1 MRSLRKA
8 IWARPYS
15 YGFAALAIALLLGFL
30 APHRA
35 RAAEAAPA
43 KPCDTAPYHQFD
55 FWLGDWRVYD
65 GTNGQ
70 LVAKD
75 HIETQFQGCVVQQTL
90 TFVTDMYRK
99 PGVAYRLAGASTSR
113 FDGQQWLQLW
123 VDNQWGAIIMKG
135 APTKDG
141 DMVLDTA
148 IPSRG
153 RDVRLIW
160 KREPGGVV
168 RILQYVAD
176 TGSGKWEQYGDLI
189 YRREAGSA
197 ASPQASS
204 GAATP

>member
-1 MRSLRKA
+1 MRSLREA
-8 IWARPYS
+8 ILSRPYS
-15 YGFAALAIALLLGFL
+15 CGLSAIAVALLLSMLGQS
-30 APHRA
+30 AA
-35 RAAEAAPA
+35 RAAEPAPT
-43 KPCDTAPYHQFD
+43 KPCDGPSYHQFD

-75 HIETQFQGCVVQQTL
+75 HIATQYAGCVVQQTM

-135 APTKDG
+135 APTKDAA
-141 DMVLDTA
+141 MVLDTV

-160 KREPGGVV
+160 KLEPGGVV
-168 RILQYVAD
+168 RILQDVAD
-176 TGSGKWEQYGDLI
+176 TGSGKWDRYGDLI
-189 YRREAGSA
+189 YRREPASA
-197 ASPQASS
+197 AAPQASS
-204 GAATP
+204 GASTP

>member
-1 MRSLRKA
+1 MA
-8 IWARPYS
+8 IYCKLFCYAPA
-15 YGFAALAIALLLGFL
+15 FAMLLGVL
-30 APHRA
+30 AYTPA
-35 RAAEAAPA
+35 RAAEPAPTQPCAA
-43 KPCDTAPYHQFD
+43 APYHQFD

-75 HIETQFQGCVVQQTL
+75 HIETQFAGCVVQQTL

-99 PGVAYRLAGASTSR
+99 PGVPYRLAGASTSR
-113 FDGQQWLQLW
+113 FDGRQWLQLW

-135 APTKDG
+135 APSKEG
-141 DMVLDTA
+141 DMVLDTV

-160 KREPGGVV
+160 KRQPGGIV

-189 YRREAGSA
+189 YRPDPAGA
-197 ASPQASS
+197 AAPQASS
-204 GAATP
+204 GASTP

>member
-1 MRSLRKA
+1 LFG
-8 IWARPYS
+8 
-15 YGFAALAIALLLGFL
+15 YGLAAVLLLAMA
-30 APHRA
+30 APRLA
-35 RAAEAAPA
+35 RAAEPVAT
-43 KPCDTAPYHQFD
+43 KPCDAAPYHQFD

-65 GTNGQ
+65 GVTGQ

-75 HIETQFQGCVVQQTL
+75 HIETQFAGCVVQQTMS
-90 TFVTDMYRK
+90 FVTDMYRR

-135 APTKDG
+135 TPTKDG
-141 DMVLDTA
+141 AMVLDTV

-160 KREPGGVV
+160 KLEPGGVV

-176 TGSGKWEQYGDLI
+176 TGSGKWEEYGDLI
-189 YRREAGSA
+189 YRREAVSPA
-197 ASPQASS
+197 APHASS
-204 GAATP
+204 GASTP

>member
-1 MRSLRKA
+1 MLVVTVGQS
-8 IWARPYS
+8 
-15 YGFAALAIALLLGFL
+15 AAQAADPALT
-30 APHRA
+30 
-35 RAAEAAPA
+35 
-43 KPCDTAPYHQFD
+43 KPCDAAPYHQFD

-65 GTNGQ
+65 GANGQ

-75 HIETQFQGCVVQQTL
+75 HIGSQFAGCVVQQTL

-99 PGVAYRLAGASTSR
+99 PDVAYRLAGASTSR

-141 DMVLDTA
+141 DMVLDTV

-160 KREPGGVV
+160 KRQPGGVV

-189 YRREAGSA
+189 YRREAVSTAGR
-197 ASPQASS
+197 QESS
-204 GAATP
+204 GASIP

>member
-1 MRSLRKA
+1 MVV
-8 IWARPYS
+8 
-15 YGFAALAIALLLGFL
+15 ALLLGL
-30 APHRA
+30 LGLTPAL
-35 RAAEAAPA
+35 AAEPVTT
-43 KPCDTAPYHQFD
+43 KPCDAAPYHQFD

-75 HIETQFQGCVVQQTL
+75 HIEMQFSGCVVQQTL
-90 TFVTDMYRK
+90 DFVTDMYRK

-141 DMVLDTA
+141 DMVLDTV

-160 KREPGGVV
+160 KRQPGGVV

-176 TGSGKWEQYGDLI
+176 TGSGKWEPYGDLI
-189 YRREAGSA
+189 YRPEPA
-197 ASPQASS
+197 APQASK
-204 GAATP
+204 GATTP

>member
-1 MRSLRKA
+1 MRQATLYRSF
-8 IWARPYS
+8 S
-15 YGFAALAIALLLGFL
+15 YGLAFALFLGML
-30 APHRA
+30 GLPPAQ
-35 RAAEAAPA
+35 AAEAAA
-43 KPCDTAPYHQFD
+43 TKPCDAAPYHQFD

-75 HIETQFQGCVVQQTL
+75 HIELQFEGCVVQQTL
-90 TFVTDMYRK
+90 NFVTDMYRK

-135 APTKDG
+135 APAKDG
-141 DMVLDTA
+141 DMVLDTV

-160 KREPGGVV
+160 KRQPGGVV

-189 YRREAGSA
+189 YRPEPAKTA
-197 ASPQASS
+197 ALQASN
-204 GAATP
+204 GASTP

>member
-1 MRSLRKA
+1 MRDA
-8 IWARPYS
+8 ISSRPYT
-15 YGFAALAIALLLGFL
+15 YVLGALGAAMLLGLLLPRPAG
-30 APHRA
+30 
-35 RAAEAAPA
+35 AAEPVAT
-43 KPCDTAPYHQFD
+43 KPCDAAPYHQLD

-75 HIETQFQGCVVQQTL
+75 HIETQYAGCVVQQTMS
-90 TFVTDMYRK
+90 FVTDMYRK

-135 APTKDG
+135 APSKDG
-141 DMVLDTA
+141 DMVLDTV

-168 RILQYVAD
+168 RILQYVAP

-189 YRREAGSA
+189 YRREAVGA
-197 ASPQASS
+197 AATQASS
-204 GAATP
+204 GASTP